1 MFWSSGVATIITA
14 SLGVVG
20 NLLSMLV
27 LTRKVMS
34 SMFNKLLL
42 SLCLA
47 DLVFLLSSLAM
58 SPIALQYY
66 TLYPLPVYHA
76 AECLCHVSLAVSV
89 FLTASI
95 SIERHQVHAK
105 QSFISIYSVS
115 RPSVCRMSTDC
126 ACRLLDKT
134 V

>member
-14 SLGVVG
+14 ALGVVG
-20 NLLSMLV
+20 NLLSILV
-27 LTRKVMS
+27 FSKKVMS

-42 SLCLA
+42 FLCLA

-66 TLYPLPVYHA
+66 NLYPLNAYKA
-76 AECLCHVSLAVSV
+76 CECLCHVSLAASV

-95 SIERHQVHAK
+95 SIERHQV
-105 QSFISIYSVS
+105 
-115 RPSVCRMSTDC
+115 
-126 ACRLLDKT
+126 LL
-134 V
+134 